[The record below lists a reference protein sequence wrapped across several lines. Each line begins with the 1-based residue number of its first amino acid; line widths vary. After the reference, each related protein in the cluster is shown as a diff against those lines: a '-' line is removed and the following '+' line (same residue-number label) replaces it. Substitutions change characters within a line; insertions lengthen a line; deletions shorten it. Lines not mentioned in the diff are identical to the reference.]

1 MPGNSLEECI
11 VKETH
16 SLKEKYKQFIIILIP
31 ILVTQIGI
39 YSMNFFD
46 TMMSGRYSSK
56 DLAGVAIGSSIWVP
70 IYAGL
75 GGILLS
81 ITPITAQ
88 FLGARNAKEVSSTII
103 QGVYIA
109 IALGLFVIILGSF
122 ALDPILNGMNLDNRV
137 QKVAEKYLIALSFG
151 IIPLFVY
158 YVFRCFID
166 ALGKTKVSMLITLLA
181 LPINVL
187 FNYLFIYGK
196 GGFPALGGVGSGYA
210 TAVTYWFLT
219 FIAALI
225 IHKQPPF
232 SKYNIFR
239 RLPSI
244 SFSKWKEFC
253 KIGLPIGLSI
263 FFESSIFSV
272 VTLMMSEYSSAT
284 IAAHQAAN
292 NFASLLF
299 MIPLSISMTLTIVV
313 GFEVG
318 ADRFQ
323 DAEQYSR
330 LGIFTAVALSI
341 VTGVSLFFFRDK
353 IAMLYSHEP
362 LVIQQTAQFL
372 AFAAFFQLSD
382 AIQAPVQGALRG
394 YKDVNLS
401 FIMSLISYWII
412 GLPFGFLLAKTTRLQ
427 AYGYWVGLIT
437 GLAFGAVTLF
447 TRLVYVQK
455 KKYPSHIKWQR
466 SRS

>member
-1 MPGNSLEECI
+1 M
-11 VKETH
+11 KETH
-16 SLKEKYKQFIIILIP
+16 SLKEKYKQFLMILIP
-31 ILVTQIGI
+31 IFITQIGI

-46 TMMSGRYSSK
+46 TMMSGRYSSS

-70 IYAGL
+70 IYTGL

-88 FLGARNAKEVSSTII
+88 FLGAKNAKEVTFTII

-109 IALGLFVIILGSF
+109 IALGISIIIVGSF
-122 ALDPILNGMNLDNRV
+122 ALDPILNGMNLEHRV
-137 QKVAEKYLIALSFG
+137 RMVAEKYLIALSFG

-158 YVFRCFID
+158 NVLRGFID
-166 ALGKTKVSMLITLLA
+166 SLGKTKVSMVITLLA
-181 LPINVL
+181 LPINVF

-196 GGFPALGGVGSGYA
+196 GGFPAFGGVGSGYA
-210 TAVTYWFLT
+210 TAVTYWLIT
-219 FIAALI
+219 IIAAVI
-225 IHKQPPF
+225 IHKRPPF
-232 SKYNIFR
+232 SKYNVFR

-244 SFSKWKEFC
+244 SFPKWKEFC

-263 FFESSIFSV
+263 FFETSIFSA
-272 VTLMMSEYSSAT
+272 VTLMMSEYSSVT

-292 NFASLLF
+292 NFASLLY

-318 ADRFQ
+318 AVRFH

-330 LGIFTAVALSI
+330 LGIFTAVTLSI
-341 VTGVSLFFFRDK
+341 ISGVTLFIFRDK
-353 IAMLYSHEP
+353 IALLYSHEP
-362 LVIQQTAQFL
+362 AVIQQTTQFL

-401 FIMSLISYWII
+401 FIMALVSYWII
-412 GLPFGFLLAKTTRLQ
+412 GLPLGFLLAKTTDLQ
-427 AYGYWVGLIT
+427 AFGYWIGLIT

-455 KKYPSHIKWQR
+455 KIYSPHAKWQR